1 MIDET
6 TPSIRSRHDL
16 CAEVTLPLAVNASR
30 HVVMTALSQQVRE
43 HQGTK
48 NTRCRQSASPGASV
62 ALVLIPMA
70 HACQGSLRPLSSGEV
85 TYSTN
90 LFAVFGS
97 FQHEQDELRR
107 NGCNVCTKMSST
119 IRALGEQGN
128 ETRPNRPEITPKLRK
143 TPPQLRKT
151 TPKLRKNLPKLRNLQ
166 IGIAPNTNTN
176 TVRCDANATH
186 AVWTNIH
193 PGVSGKHDRQ
203 GFITMTASSS
213 GPRILADLLG
223 DLETEADRTHQQRL
237 TGRVVPSPVSRPL
250 IPPWAATLPRA
261 CISCT
266 AHREPGRPLSPSR
279 LPPHAGRRP
288 CS

>member
-30 HVVMTALSQQVRE
+30 HVVMTALSQQIRE

-119 IRALGEQGN
+119 IRVLGEQGN
-128 ETRPNRPEITPKLRK
+128 ETGPNRPETTPK
-143 TPPQLRKT
+143 LRKT
-151 TPKLRKNLPKLRNLQ
+151 TPKLGHNPPKLGHLQ
-166 IGIAPNTNTN
+166 IGIAPNTNTM
-176 TVRCDANATH
+176 RCDADAMH

-223 DLETEADRTHQQRL
+223 YLETEADRTHQQRL
-237 TGRVVPSPVSRPL
+237 TGRVVPSLDSRPL
-250 IPPWAATLPRA
+250 ILPWAATLPR
-261 CISCT
+261 
-266 AHREPGRPLSPSR
+266 E
-279 LPPHAGRRP
+279 
-288 CS
+288 